1 MNMKIENIFFDA
13 GGVLF
18 FIRNKRDLV
27 VRKLLLSMGYEEA
40 YVEEA
45 LVAGN
50 EFDRVYLMDIEWFYT
65 WDEEEAW
72 LKGRYDA
79 IAENIDSS
87 NKVLSRKLFMLTV
100 DTIHYEMYPETLRIL
115 KELSCKYNMS
125 VISNALPS
133 LDWAF
138 DHLDLR
144 KYFQKVIIS
153 AYEGMDKPDSR
164 IYESALKQTGYDREK
179 TIFIDDKIENV
190 QAAIKL
196 GMQGYHRD
204 RKKVTLDDFAAFLEE
219 NRKEVIV

>member
-1 MNMKIENIFFDA
+1 MRKMNMKINNIFFDA

-18 FIRNKRDLV
+18 FINNKRDDV
-27 VRKLLLSMGYEEA
+27 VRKILGSMGYSKA
-40 YVEEA
+40 TVEEA
-45 LVAGN
+45 VTAGN
-50 EFDRVYLMDIEWFYT
+50 EFDRIYLMDIYWFYT

-72 LKGRYDA
+72 LKGRNDA
-79 IAENIDSS
+79 IAESIDSN
-87 NKVLSRKLFMLTV
+87 NKELGRKLFMLSV
-100 DTIHYEMYPETLRIL
+100 DTIHYEMYPETVRIL
-115 KELSCKYNMS
+115 EELSGKYNMS

-153 AYEGMDKPDSR
+153 AYVGIDKPDSR
-164 IYESALKQTGYDREK
+164 IYESALEQTGYDRTK

-190 QAAIKL
+190 EAAINL

-204 RKKVTLDDFAAFLEE
+204 RSKVTLDDFKAYLDALES
-219 NRKEVIV
+219 

>member
-1 MNMKIENIFFDA
+1 MKIENIFFDA

-18 FIRNKRDLV
+18 FIRNKRDVV
-27 VRKLLLSMGYEEA
+27 VRKLLLSIGYPEGA
-40 YVEEA
+40 VEEA
-45 LVAGN
+45 LAAGN
-50 EFDRVYLMDIEWFYT
+50 EFDKVYLMDIDWFYT

-79 IAENIDSS
+79 IAQSVYS
-87 NKVLSRKLFMLTV
+87 HNKVLGRKLFMLTV
-100 DTIHYEMYPETLRIL
+100 DTIHYEMYPETVRIL
-115 KELSCKYNMS
+115 EELSSKYNMS

-164 IYESALKQTGYDREK
+164 IYESALEQTGYDRTK

-190 QAAIKL
+190 EAAINL

-204 RKKVTLDDFAAFLEE
+204 REKVTLDDFAVFLEE
-219 NRKEVIV
+219 NRNEAVV

>member
-1 MNMKIENIFFDA
+1 MKIENIFFDA

-18 FIRNKRDLV
+18 FIRNKRDVV
-27 VRKLLLSMGYEEA
+27 VRKILLSMGYPEGA
-40 YVEEA
+40 VEEA
-45 LVAGN
+45 LAAGN
-50 EFDRVYLMDIEWFYT
+50 EFDRVYLMDIDWFYT

-79 IAENIDSS
+79 IAKSIDSH
-87 NKVLSRKLFMLTV
+87 NKVLGRKLFMLTV
-100 DTIHYEMYPETLRIL
+100 DTIHYEMYPETVRIL
-115 KELSCKYNMS
+115 EELNGKYNMS

-164 IYESALKQTGYDREK
+164 IYESALEQTGYDRAK

-190 QAAIKL
+190 EAAINL

-204 RKKVTLDDFAAFLEE
+204 REKVTLDDFAEFLEDKKAATP
-219 NRKEVIV
+219 R

>member
-1 MNMKIENIFFDA
+1 MKIENIFFDA

-18 FIRNKRDLV
+18 FIRNKRDVV
-27 VRKLLLSMGYEEA
+27 VRKLLLSMGYDESC
-40 YVEEA
+40 VEEA
-45 LVAGN
+45 VDAGN
-50 EFDRVYLMDIEWFYT
+50 EFDRVYLMDIDWFYT

-79 IAENIDSS
+79 IAEYIDRGNS
-87 NKVLSRKLFMLTV
+87 VLGRKLFMLTV
-100 DTIHYEMYPETLRIL
+100 DTIHYEMYPETVRIL
-115 KELSCKYNMS
+115 EELSGKYNMS

-153 AYEGMDKPDSR
+153 AYEGMDKPDIR
-164 IYESALKQTGYDREK
+164 IYESALRQTGYDREK

-190 QAAIKL
+190 EAAISL

-204 RKKVTLDDFAAFLEE
+204 REKVTLDDFAAFLEDKKAAAP
-219 NRKEVIV
+219 R

>member
-1 MNMKIENIFFDA
+1 MKINNIFFDA

-18 FIRNKRDLV
+18 FINNKRDDV
-27 VRKLLLSMGYEEA
+27 VRKILGSMGYSKA
-40 YVEEA
+40 TVEEA
-45 LVAGN
+45 VTAGN
-50 EFDRVYLMDIEWFYT
+50 EFDRIYLMDIYWFYT

-72 LKGRYDA
+72 LKGRNDA
-79 IAENIDSS
+79 IAESIDSN
-87 NKVLSRKLFMLTV
+87 NKELGRKLFMLSV
-100 DTIHYEMYPETLRIL
+100 DTIHYEMYPETVRIL
-115 KELSCKYNMS
+115 EELSGKYNMS

-153 AYEGMDKPDSR
+153 AYVGIDKPDSR
-164 IYESALKQTGYDREK
+164 IYESALEQTGYDRTK

-190 QAAIKL
+190 EAAINL

-204 RKKVTLDDFAAFLEE
+204 RSKVTLDDFKAYLDALES
-219 NRKEVIV
+219 

>member
-1 MNMKIENIFFDA
+1 MKINNIFFDA

-18 FIRNKRDLV
+18 FIKNKRDDV
-27 VRKLLLSMGYEEA
+27 VRKILCSMGYSKA
-40 YVEEA
+40 SVEEA
-45 LVAGN
+45 VTAGN
-50 EFDRVYLMDIEWFYT
+50 EFDRIYLMDIYWFYT

-72 LKGRYDA
+72 LKGRNDA
-79 IAENIDSS
+79 IAESIDSN
-87 NKVLSRKLFMLTV
+87 NKELGRKLFMLSV
-100 DTIHYEMYPETLRIL
+100 DTIHYEMYPETVRIL
-115 KELSCKYNMS
+115 EELSGKYNMS

-153 AYEGMDKPDSR
+153 AYVGIDKPDSR
-164 IYESALKQTGYDREK
+164 IYESALEQTGYDRTK

-190 QAAIKL
+190 EAAINL

-204 RKKVTLDDFAAFLEE
+204 RSKVTLDNFKAYLDACE
-219 NRKEVIV
+219 NSF

>member
-1 MNMKIENIFFDA
+1 MKINNIFFDA

-18 FIRNKRDLV
+18 FINNKRDDV
-27 VRKLLLSMGYEEA
+27 VRKILGSMGYSKA
-40 YVEEA
+40 SVEEA
-45 LVAGN
+45 VTAGN
-50 EFDRVYLMDIEWFYT
+50 EFDRIYLMDIYWFYT

-72 LKGRYDA
+72 LKGRNDA
-79 IAENIDSS
+79 IAESIDSN
-87 NKVLSRKLFMLTV
+87 NKELGRKLFMLSV
-100 DTIHYEMYPETLRIL
+100 DTIHYEMYPETVRIL
-115 KELSCKYNMS
+115 EELSGKYNMS

-153 AYEGMDKPDSR
+153 AYVGIDKPDSR
-164 IYESALKQTGYDREK
+164 IYESALEQTGYDRTK

-190 QAAIKL
+190 EAAINL

-204 RKKVTLDDFAAFLEE
+204 RSKVTLDDFKAYLDALES
-219 NRKEVIV
+219 